1 MEVKLKAPKLTVK
14 RSELS
19 SWKMAAGNEK
29 TITQVIFEGRVR
41 DWVGIGWIDMREA
54 TSEDFATMPV
64 VVD

>member
-1 MEVKLKAPKLTVK
+1 MEVEPKDPQRTVK

-29 TITQVIFEGRVR
+29 TITQVIFEGLVR
-41 DWVGIGWIDMREA
+41 DWVGIGWINMRKA
-54 TSEDFATMPV
+54 TPEDYAKLPV